1 MFVHRFG
8 HDTLVQPRIQDP
20 AAQWFCVSQ
29 YRTVSC
35 FSGQLQ
41 EFPDQVPPELFNK
54 VTADEWML
62 KVYPVLAE
70 CISRYQR
77 PAKYTRAYMA
87 LFIMIVINICVLMVA
102 RVNPN
107 KEDDN
112 VAIRIFKGPGWF
124 LFFCI
129 PLGFIFYYAYQ
140 GKLSKRV
147 GT

>member
-1 MFVHRFG
+1 
-8 HDTLVQPRIQDP
+8 
-20 AAQWFCVSQ
+20 
-29 YRTVSC
+29 
-35 FSGQLQ
+35 
-41 EFPDQVPPELFNK
+41 
-54 VTADEWML
+54 ML